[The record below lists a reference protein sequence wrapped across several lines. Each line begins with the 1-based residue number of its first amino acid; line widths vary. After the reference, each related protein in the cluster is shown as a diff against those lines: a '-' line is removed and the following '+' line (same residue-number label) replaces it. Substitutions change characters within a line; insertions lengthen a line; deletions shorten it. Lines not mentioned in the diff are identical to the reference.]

1 MGNEQ
6 SLTHRHVTDK
16 HKKCIKTYY
25 TQWVILGILV
35 TRCLTILWVN
45 KVKTTLQ

>member
-6 SLTHRHVTDK
+6 SLIHRHVTDE

-35 TRCLTILWVN
+35 TSSPILWVN

>member
-1 MGNEQ
+1 MGNKQ

-16 HKKCIKTYY
+16 HKQFIKTYY
-25 TQWVILGILV
+25 RQWVILGILV
-35 TRCLTILWVN
+35 TSSPILWVN